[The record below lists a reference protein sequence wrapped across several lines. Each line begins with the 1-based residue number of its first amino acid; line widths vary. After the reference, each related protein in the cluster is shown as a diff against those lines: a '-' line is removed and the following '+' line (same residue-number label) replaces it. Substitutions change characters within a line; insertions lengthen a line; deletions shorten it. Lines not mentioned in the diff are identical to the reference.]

1 MWYKVKKGMGLEIGD
16 GVCLCKL
23 GSLLCNLRIVCH
35 TENRD
40 LHIKLGMW
48 KS

>member
-1 MWYKVKKGMGLEIGD
+1 MQYKVKKGVGLKSGD
-16 GVCLCKL
+16 GVCLCKP
-23 GSLLCNLRIVCH
+23 GSLLCNLRIVRH
-35 TENRD
+35 KENRD